1 MRPPALLLAALA
13 WNAHAAIPTAT
24 LKLEGG
30 ATLAVAPAA
39 LGSLLPPSKAQA
51 LHVTLRWAGGLA
63 DGCDPGVAKWP
74 SASVRRDGVAVL
86 AARSP
91 NCTFSDRVQ
100 AAARAGLR
108 AVVVYN
114 TVEGIYRNRTY
125 ATDKYDYDCSRGS
138 GIVSKFTQDEK
149 MDGFRSSP
157 CASECDSGRCLLT
170 GKKVGSTNEICCAW
184 DTYTTMSGDP
194 TLNVDAVFISMRD
207 ADELRASPSLATPYP
222 NALPGALWDDNQEG
236 FLSWSGVLIWLLG
249 VCT

>member
-13 WNAHAAIPTAT
+13 WNAQAAIPTAT

-74 SASVRRDGVAVL
+74 SASIRRDGVAVL

-114 TVEGIYRNRTY
+114 TIEGIYRNRTY
-125 ATDKYDYDCSRGS
+125 ATDKY
-138 GIVSKFTQDEK
+138 
-149 MDGFRSSP
+149 
-157 CASECDSGRCLLT
+157 L
-170 GKKVGSTNEICCAW
+170 
-184 DTYTTMSGDP
+184 
-194 TLNVDAVFISMRD
+194 
-207 ADELRASPSLATPYP
+207 SL
-222 NALPGALWDDNQEG
+222 
-236 FLSWSGVLIWLLG
+236 IHI
-249 VCT
+249 